1 MPPESLFR
9 HSLTCPSPLDLDP
22 LLASLRYPHTL
33 KSSAESQKQNRF
45 VQTLPNSD
53 AELCFSLGDCDDF
66 GSNFFYRDCPG
77 VVSSS
82 FDENSAKRTL
92 TLPAVLSLECANFV
106 GGGGGGGGGTE
117 FKGFERDCLKL
128 LASELWAVRGEIEAW
143 NDYPNTNSNIV
154 LRTILCA
161 HMVKESDL
169 MRWVIVNSPRYG
181 VVIDVPMKDHIFL
194 LFRLCLKAIVREA
207 IGSVEIK
214 EQNSEM
220 NSKSKSFECPVLVQV
235 LKWLASQLSVLY
247 GEMNARDVKFE
258 GPIERSREC
267 ELDGIVGESIY
278 SRKIFVS
285 QVAAAVAALHERALL
300 EEKIKGLRSSQ
311 PVPKYQIRAE
321 HAYVSK
327 RAEEERQKRSN
338 YRPILD
344 HDGLLWQRSRQE
356 TSKTKTREELLAEE
370 RDYKRRRMSYRG
382 KKLKRSTT
390 QVMRDI
396 IEEYM
401 EEIKQ
406 AGGIGCFVKGSEEGG
421 VFQSEPFSAHV
432 SIGDSDEQKRSVR
445 GSSEASRGSPHDYRK
460 QSHSNDNV
468 RSTRLEDSSPKNYA
482 RQKRDSHGH
491 REHLEDHRRSIS
503 RSRRD
508 GQYYSRKSR

>member
-1 MPPESLFR
+1 M
-9 HSLTCPSPLDLDP
+9 
-22 LLASLRYPHTL
+22 
-33 KSSAESQKQNRF
+33 
-45 VQTLPNSD
+45 
-53 AELCFSLGDCDDF
+53 
-66 GSNFFYRDCPG
+66 PG
-77 VVSSS
+77 V
-82 FDENSAKRTL
+82 
-92 TLPAVLSLECANFV
+92 LSVECANFV
-106 GGGGGGGGGTE
+106 GSGGGGGTE
-117 FKGFERDCLKL
+117 FKRFERDCLKL

-247 GEMNARDVKFE
+247 GEMNARLFAINMFKQCILSAALGSLLFPLEEKVTEYPASVEVSQNLDSGGVDVRDVKCE
-258 GPIERSREC
+258 GPIEQSREC

-311 PVPKYQIRAE
+311 PVPKYQM
-321 HAYVSK
+321 YVPLLSC
-327 RAEEERQKRSN
+327 
-338 YRPILD
+338 RPCNLFSHKLIL
-344 HDGLLWQRSRQE
+344 
-356 TSKTKTREELLAEE
+356 
-370 RDYKRRRMSYRG
+370 
-382 KKLKRSTT
+382 
-390 QVMRDI
+390 
-396 IEEYM
+396 
-401 EEIKQ
+401 IK
-406 AGGIGCFVKGSEEGG
+406 
-421 VFQSEPFSAHV
+421 P
-432 SIGDSDEQKRSVR
+432 
-445 GSSEASRGSPHDYRK
+445 
-460 QSHSNDNV
+460 
-468 RSTRLEDSSPKNYA
+468 
-482 RQKRDSHGH
+482 
-491 REHLEDHRRSIS
+491 
-503 RSRRD
+503 
-508 GQYYSRKSR
+508 